1 MREVEILAP
10 VGKMSMLY
18 AGLSAGACSFYL
30 ALDDFGARAYAKNF
44 SLENIEEVIDYVH
57 LFDKK
62 VFITINTL
70 IKDEEIDKAIF
81 YIEKLFEY
89 GADAILIQ
97 DIGLYSLVK
106 NINENAKHKL
116 EFHASTQMAI
126 KDYEGALAAKNLG
139 FDRVV
144 IARETEIDEIEKI
157 CKLDIDTEV
166 FVHGSLCVSFSGECL
181 MSSYLGKRSANRG
194 RCAGICRKKYQLIN
208 NGKVL
213 GEDYYLSMKDLSTI
227 DFTEDLI
234 KAGVDSLK
242 IEGRMKTDEYVY
254 NTVKNYRQ
262 KLEKN
267 SYDKDQLRDISNRSY
282 TNGFVFGQKS
292 SYLALENENKHREI
306 GEVYEKKRKR
316 FFKSNSNLKK
326 ESILQVTTEKNRK
339 LPLT

>member
-106 NINENAKHKL
+106 DINENAKHKL

-126 KDYEGALAAKNLG
+126 KDYDGALAAKKLG

-144 IARETEIDEIEKI
+144 VARESEIDEIEKI
-157 CKLDIDTEV
+157 CKR
-166 FVHGSLCVSFSGECL
+166 GE
-181 MSSYLGKRSANRG
+181 
-194 RCAGICRKKYQLIN
+194 I
-208 NGKVL
+208 
-213 GEDYYLSMKDLSTI
+213 
-227 DFTEDLI
+227 
-234 KAGVDSLK
+234 
-242 IEGRMKTDEYVY
+242 
-254 NTVKNYRQ
+254 
-262 KLEKN
+262 
-267 SYDKDQLRDISNRSY
+267 
-282 TNGFVFGQKS
+282 
-292 SYLALENENKHREI
+292 
-306 GEVYEKKRKR
+306 
-316 FFKSNSNLKK
+316 
-326 ESILQVTTEKNRK
+326 
-339 LPLT
+339 